1 MDKENI
7 KFDDTEI
14 EEYRFHQYKRP
25 ISINNIDI
33 NKMIASNKFLFDKQ
47 DFKYFIGYKN
57 NKEIRP

>member
-7 KFDDTEI
+7 RFDDTEI